1 MYRLHSILLVDLTA
15 ILFEETRST
24 RYQPSSPL
32 RGYRQLSPNR
42 FFLFEFDIA
51 MRFSVTKT
59 ARNGPD
65 RIGGEVGQGGG
76 GRRREMTVRI
86 EWKS

>member
-24 RYQPSSPL
+24 RYQPSSPVVIASF
-32 RGYRQLSPNR
+32 SPIG

-59 ARNGPD
+59 GPTARNGPD
-65 RIGGEVGQGGG
+65 RIGGNGT
-76 GRRREMTVRI
+76 RRKGNE
-86 EWKS
+86 EWK